1 MSGPVLLWEH
11 IAKGF
16 VEELDQYAERS
27 DEKYDFADF
36 IPNLIRANRWTGR
49 FGEALGSGPLL
60 SIPVNCESYNM
71 AYNVYRFCHTILV
84 NGRT

>member
-36 IPNLIRANRWTGR
+36 IPNLIRANR
-49 FGEALGSGPLL
+49 
-60 SIPVNCESYNM
+60 
-71 AYNVYRFCHTILV
+71 
-84 NGRT
+84 